1 MHLQMLSGHSK
12 RKQHKDV
19 ETAMVSTSGTEVNRT
34 ERCEEMINDPCV
46 AVKPER
52 AAGGEGSRDETA
64 TELYANSAD
73 NCESGYGPA
82 NAMRKALTIVFSKV
96 KRDQVGESYG
106 AEVEGCEE
114 NKSTIKSSLK
124 TLECDSDATE
134 GMSKINNSL
143 ETLECDSDAK
153 EEMSKIN
160 NSLETLECDS
170 DAKEEMS
177 KINNSLE
184 TLECDSDARKGM
196 SKIDISLETLEC
208 DSDARKGMSKIDISL
223 ETLECDS
230 DARKGMS
237 KINNSLE
244 TLECDSDARKGMSKI
259 NNSLETLEC
268 DSDARKG
275 MSKINNSLE
284 TLECDSDARKGM
296 SKINNSLE
304 TLECDSDARKG
315 MSKINNSLETLE
327 YGSNARK
334 GMSKINNSLETLECD
349 SDARKG
355 MSKIN
360 NSLETLECDSDAR
373 KGMSKINN
381 SLETL
386 EYGSNARKGMSKI
399 NNSLETLECDSDARE
414 GMSKINNSL
423 ETLECDS
430 NARKGMSKVN
440 NSLETLESDS
450 DTREEMISESDDSL
464 EDESEG
470 EKNLSTKKRI
480 HRMTE
485 MISSMFNPP
494 CVGKERFDGHESF
507 LDLKMERLTEQ
518 NTRSSCLF
526 DEDAMQKKYEDE
538 SVLYSTD
545 MSGDIKMTIKAY
557 YGMAGG
563 FIDPLEQVKHE
574 EKKAYDITSQE
585 WKSLVSIFSKDISVK
600 ESVET
605 GKEYRYCEVWST
617 QELTDSQC
625 SLVELQEETVF
636 AEMEKKANCCRGWD
650 CSKIVIGGGAV
661 VLGLFA
667 VYACVRSVVRINEG
681 ILTKM

>member
-12 RKQHKDV
+12 RKLYKQHKEV
-19 ETAMVSTSGTEVNRT
+19 ETAMVSTSGTDVNRA
-34 ERCEEMINDPCV
+34 ERCEEMVQDPCV

-52 AAGGEGSRDETA
+52 AAGGEGSRNETA

-96 KRDQVGESYG
+96 KRDHMGESYG
-106 AEVEGCEE
+106 AESEGCED
-114 NKSTIKSSLK
+114 NTSTIKSRLKTLECDSDATEGMSKINNSLETVECDSDAK
-124 TLECDSDATE
+124 EEMSKINNSLETLESDSDAKEGMSKINNSLETLECDSDATE

-143 ETLECDSDAK
+143 ETLECNSDAT
-153 EEMSKIN
+153 E
-160 NSLETLECDS
+160 
-170 DAKEEMS
+170 
-177 KINNSLE
+177 
-184 TLECDSDARKGM
+184 
-196 SKIDISLETLEC
+196 
-208 DSDARKGMSKIDISL
+208 
-223 ETLECDS
+223 
-230 DARKGMS
+230 GMS

-259 NNSLETLEC
+259 NNSLEILEC
-268 DSDARKG
+268 DSDATEG

-284 TLECDSDARKGM
+284 TLECDSDAKEGM

-304 TLECDSDARKG
+304 TLESDSDAKEG

-327 YGSNARK
+327 
-334 GMSKINNSLETLECD
+334 
-349 SDARKG
+349 SDG
-355 MSKIN
+355 
-360 NSLETLECDSDAR
+360 DA
-373 KGMSKINN
+373 K
-381 SLETL
+381 E
-386 EYGSNARKGMSKI
+386 GMSKI

-423 ETLECDS
+423 ETLEWDS
-430 NARKGMSKVN
+430 NAREGMSKIN

-450 DTREEMISESDDSL
+450 DAKEEMISKSDDSL

-470 EKNLSTKKRI
+470 EKNLSTEERI

-494 CVGKERFDGHESF
+494 CVGRERFDGHGNF

-518 NTRSSCLF
+518 NTRSSCFF

-545 MSGDIKMTIKAY
+545 MSGDKKMTIKAY

-563 FIDPLEQVKHE
+563 FIDPLKQVKHE

-605 GKEYRYCEVWST
+605 GKEYRYCGVWST

-636 AEMEKKANCCRGWD
+636 VEMENKANCCHGWD
-650 CSKIVIGGGAV
+650 CLKIAIGGGAV

-667 VYACVRSVVRINEG
+667 VYSCVRSVVRID
-681 ILTKM
+681 K